1 MCTHHTVLCNTSIC
15 TEILMYLVLYKH
27 KTFNDAYNLSQSP
40 VYTHTKKKPKQ
51 LKSLKAAKPMSSAA
65 LYKLNVPKS

>member
-1 MCTHHTVLCNTSIC
+1 
-15 TEILMYLVLYKH
+15 MYLVLYKH